1 MTKKPLA
8 VITSF
13 GGVNASGRSSNHV
26 GYQNTVFDSL
36 NIEDQKEVLKDL
48 AVMQGLIQNSEKT
61 WVTSTA
67 EKIDLND
74 YLLKNSKKIRSNTM
88 VRKLN
93 RELYDPEGIIFDQIK
108 ASAGGQLPEGFDPGS
123 FYPSRQHAKALQM
136 TIFGMS
142 DALGQLGVNWSEI
155 ERRVAP
161 DQIAVFSGSAMGNLD
176 SFGFGGMMQSR
187 IKGSRSSSKNL
198 AFGLIGMSADFI
210 NAYILGNVGRTGH
223 SVGACATFLFNLQLG
238 KEIIE
243 NGSARVVVVG
253 SAEAPITPEIYDGFY
268 AVSALSDDKAMI
280 ALQSQLKEEEKE
292 PNQRKACRPF
302 GDNIGMVLGE
312 SAQFVIL
319 MDEQLALEIGAEIYA
334 SVPTVASHA
343 DGFKS
348 SISGPGIGNY
358 ITLAKCVSSA
368 YKTLEEAALREQ
380 TFVHAHGT
388 GTPANRTSESH
399 ILNTVAEAF
408 GIKEWPISGLKSFLG
423 HSMAVAAGDQLISAL
438 GTWNKGI
445 VPRIHSI
452 QKTAEDV
459 HQENLDILIKDKKE
473 DPEFFKAAFLN
484 AKGFGGNNASAF
496 ILGPELTRSLIE
508 KKISKKDFMN
518 YEKKLEKTRE
528 SCQEYNE
535 NASRG
540 NYKTIYKFNYQ
551 VLQGIG
557 DLEISKDKIK
567 LQGYEKD
574 IDLSS

>member
-1 MTKKPLA
+1 M
-8 VITSF
+8 
-13 GGVNASGRSSNHV
+13 
-26 GYQNTVFDSL
+26 
-36 NIEDQKEVLKDL
+36 
-48 AVMQGLIQNSEKT
+48 
-61 WVTSTA
+61 
-67 EKIDLND
+67 
-74 YLLKNSKKIRSNTM
+74 
-88 VRKLN
+88 
-93 RELYDPEGIIFDQIK
+93 
-108 ASAGGQLPEGFDPGS
+108 
-123 FYPSRQHAKALQM
+123 
-136 TIFGMS
+136 
-142 DALGQLGVNWSEI
+142 
-155 ERRVAP
+155 
-161 DQIAVFSGSAMGNLD
+161 
-176 SFGFGGMMQSR
+176 
-187 IKGSRSSSKNL
+187 
-198 AFGLIGMSADFI
+198 
-210 NAYILGNVGRTGH
+210 
-223 SVGACATFLFNLQLG
+223 
-238 KEIIE
+238 
-243 NGSARVVVVG
+243 
-253 SAEAPITPEIYDGFY
+253 
-268 AVSALSDDKAMI
+268 
-280 ALQSQLKEEEKE
+280 
-292 PNQRKACRPF
+292 
-302 GDNIGMVLGE
+302 
-312 SAQFVIL
+312 
-319 MDEQLALEIGAEIYA
+319 
-334 SVPTVASHA
+334 
-343 DGFKS
+343 
-348 SISGPGIGNY
+348 
-358 ITLAKCVSSA
+358 
-368 YKTLEEAALREQ
+368 REQ

-496 ILGPELTRSLIE
+496 ILGPEVTRSLIE

-518 YEKKLEKTRE
+518 YEKKLEKTKE

-540 NYKTIYKFNYQ
+540 NYKTIYKFNHQ